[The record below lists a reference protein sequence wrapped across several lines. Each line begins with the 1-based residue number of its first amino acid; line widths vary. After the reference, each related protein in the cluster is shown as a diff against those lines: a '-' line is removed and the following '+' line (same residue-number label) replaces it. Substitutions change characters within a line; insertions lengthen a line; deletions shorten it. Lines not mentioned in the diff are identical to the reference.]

1 MKMRKPSR
9 FYLAAILPVVAVLRL
24 VSPLT
29 ATVVEGHSMEPTLHP
44 GDVRLLQRGYYRSH
58 PLSRGDVV
66 VLRLGGETYVK
77 RVYALPGDQ
86 LWLLHFAEDDRNEI
100 LVPAAAARLRRAQE
114 DGYPTGGRVMLR
126 TIPPGYCFV
135 LGDNAAVSMDSRDF
149 GPVPESAI
157 MGRVML

>member
-1 MKMRKPSR
+1 MKYTNSSR
-9 FYLAAILPVVAVLRL
+9 WFLAAILPVVALLRT

-44 GDVRLLQRGYYRSH
+44 GEVRLLERGYYRFH

-66 VLRLGGETYVK
+66 VLRLGGQTYVK

-86 LWLLHFAEDDRNEI
+86 LWLMHYAEDDRNEL
-100 LVPAAAARLRRAQE
+100 LVPADAARLRRAQQ
-114 DGYPTGGRVMLR
+114 GGVLSGGRVILR
-126 TIPPGYCFV
+126 IVPPGYCFV
-135 LGDNAAVSMDSRDF
+135 LGDNVAVSMDSRDF

-157 MGRVML
+157 MGRVRL